1 MNNYSISHL
10 RYLLALGQ
18 DRLKTNAES
27 TLPILKKLG
36 RLLSHHDT
44 YSEKHMENE
53 MLLLVTELI
62 DDLAKEKIQ

>member
-1 MNNYSISHL
+1 MNRYSNSYL
-10 RYLLALGQ
+10 RYLLAVGQ

-53 MLLLVTELI
+53 MLLLATELI
-62 DDLAKEKIQ
+62 DDIAKEKIR